1 MSEGWSKER
10 RMKNWNDE
18 LQALVVEKLDMGK
31 SVDDAL
37 ISRAIDDV
45 LVQQKRAMYLPLAR
59 RFQYKKELFDSL
71 RRLDVL
77 SEVSDDPEV
86 TEIMVN
92 GPDHIFIE
100 KGGKL
105 EKFERGFSSRKKLE
119 DVVQQMAAVANRRV
133 NEANPIVDARLKDGS
148 RVNIVLPPIAL
159 DGPVV
164 TIRRFSEEP
173 ISMEH
178 LIQWGSISREAAEFL
193 KIMVICGYNIFI
205 SGGTGS
211 GKTTFLGALA
221 EYIPAGERVITI
233 EDSAELRLAGVD
245 NLVRLETRM
254 ANLEGKYEVTIRDL
268 IRNALR
274 QRPDRIIVGE
284 IRSKEAFDMLN
295 AMNTGHD
302 GSLSTGHAN
311 SPKDM
316 LSRIEMMVLMGMDL
330 PLAAVRRQIASG
342 IDLLV
347 HLGRLRDKSRRVLE
361 IEEIAGLEDEKIV
374 LNPLY
379 RFVEE
384 GEADGKIKGT
394 LVCCAKGLVH
404 KEKLQAAGYD
414 EAVLFH

>member
-1 MSEGWSKER
+1 
-10 RMKNWNDE
+10 MKDSRDE
-18 LQALVVEKLDMGK
+18 LQEMVMGKLDMESKVEDGMILK
-31 SVDDAL
+31 
-37 ISRAIDDV
+37 AIDEI
-45 LVQQKRAMYLPLAR
+45 LVEQKSTLYLPLR
-59 RFQYKKELFDSL
+59 LRFQYRKELFDSL

-92 GPDHIFIE
+92 GPDHIFVE
-100 KGGKL
+100 KRGNL
-105 EKFERGFSSRKKLE
+105 EAFERGFSSQKKLE
-119 DVVQQMAAVANRRV
+119 DIIQQMAAYANRRI
-133 NEANPIVDARLKDGS
+133 NEANPIVDTRLKDGS

-159 DGPVV
+159 DGPIV
-164 TIRRFSEEP
+164 TIRRFAKEP
-173 ISMEH
+173 ISMDI

-221 EYIPAGERVITI
+221 EYIPEKERVITI
-233 EDSAELRLAGVD
+233 EDSAELRLRGVK

-284 IRSKEAFDMLN
+284 IRAKEAFDMLN

-311 SPKDM
+311 SPTDM

-330 PLAAVRRQIASG
+330 PLSAVRRQIVSG
-342 IDLLV
+342 IDILV
-347 HLGRLRDKSRRVLE
+347 HLGRLRDKSRKVLN

-374 LNPLY
+374 LNPIY
-379 RFVEE
+379 QFQEE
-384 GEADGKIKGT
+384 GEEDGRIKGKF
-394 LVCCAKGLVH
+394 VCCSRKLLH
-404 KEKLQAAGYD
+404 KEKLLAAGYREED
-414 EAVLFH
+414 LFH

>member
-1 MSEGWSKER
+1 
-10 RMKNWNDE
+10 MKNWKDE
-18 LQALVVEKLDMGK
+18 LQALVVQKLDMGSK
-31 SVDDAL
+31 VEDEMIL
-37 ISRAIDDV
+37 KRIDEV
-45 LVQQKRAMYLPLAR
+45 LTDQKKKIYLPLSR
-59 RFQYKKELFDSL
+59 RFQYRKELFDSL

-100 KGGKL
+100 KKGKL
-105 EKFERGFSSRKKLE
+105 EPFERGFSSRKKLE
-119 DVVQQMAAVANRRV
+119 DIIQQMAAYANRRV
-133 NEANPIVDARLKDGS
+133 NEANPIVDTRLRDGS

-164 TIRRFSEEP
+164 TIRRFASEP
-173 ISMEH
+173 ISMER

-221 EYIPAGERVITI
+221 EYIPSEERVITI
-233 EDSAELRLAGVD
+233 EDSAELRLRGVK

-254 ANLEGKYEVTIRDL
+254 ANLEGNYEVTIRDL

-311 SPKDM
+311 SPMDM

-330 PLAAVRRQIASG
+330 PLPAVRRQIASG
-342 IDLLV
+342 IDLLI
-347 HLGRLRDKSRRVLE
+347 HLGRLRDKTRRVME
-361 IEEIAGLEDEKIV
+361 IEEIAGLEDEKIK

-379 RFVEE
+379 RFQEE
-384 GEADGKIKGT
+384 GEEDGKIKGR
-394 LVCCAKGLVH
+394 LVCCAQGLVH
-404 KEKLQAAGYD
+404 KEKLLAAGYR
-414 EAVLFH
+414 EEMLFH